1 MKYTFLALISLCLL
15 LSGCQTEMKRSNSNK
30 ETELVISAAAS
41 LQDALKEIE
50 ASFHKQHPHVTLTN
64 NFGSSGALKQ
74 QIAQGAKADLFF
86 SAAEEPFDE
95 LVQSGDIDQ
104 DYIKDAIQNELVL
117 IVPKDGSSSIKSFQD
132 VQHIKGKIALGT
144 PESVPA
150 GTYGKEIFTKLNIW
164 DQVKKN
170 AVYGK
175 DVRQV
180 LSYVETG
187 NVDAGVVYKTD
198 ALVSKKVKIAAEA
211 HSDMHSPVI
220 YPVGIVK
227 GTKHLTEAKAFLNF
241 FNLIKPNQFLR
252 NTAFKCR
259 NAYAD

>member
-1 MKYTFLALISLCLL
+1 MKYLFLTFVTICLL
-15 LSGCQTEMKRSNSNK
+15 LTGCQTESTSPDQSKK
-30 ETELVISAAAS
+30 TELVISAAAS

-50 ASFHKQHPHVTLTN
+50 SAYEDDHPNVTLTN

-86 SAAEEPFDE
+86 SAAEDPFDD

-104 DYIKDAIQNELVL
+104 DHTKDAIQNELVL
-117 IVPKDGSSSIKSFQD
+117 IVPKEGSSAIKTFRD
-132 VQHIKGKIALGT
+132 VQHIKGKLALGT

-150 GTYGKEIFTKLNIW
+150 GTYAKEIFTKLNIW
-164 DQVKKN
+164 DQVKQN

-180 LSYVETG
+180 LNYVETG
-187 NVDAGVVYKTD
+187 NVEAGVVYKTD
-198 ALVSKKVKIAAEA
+198 ALVSHKVKIVDEA
-211 HSDMHSPVI
+211 NQDMHSPII

-227 GTKHLTEAKAFLNF
+227 QTDHMKEAKAFFQYLQSDPAAA
-241 FNLIKPNQFLR
+241 I
-252 NTAFKCR
+252 FKK
-259 NAYAD
+259 YGFQVK

>member
-1 MKYTFLALISLCLL
+1 MKYLFLAFVTICLL
-15 LSGCQTEMKRSNSNK
+15 LTGCQTEMESSDTSKK
-30 ETELVISAAAS
+30 TELVISAAAS

-50 ASFHKQHPHVTLTN
+50 STFNDQHPNVTLTN

-74 QIAQGAKADLFF
+74 QIAQGAKVDLFF

-104 DYIKDAIQNELVL
+104 DHIKDVIQNELVL
-117 IVPKDGSSSIKSFQD
+117 IVPKEDSSSIKTFLD
-132 VQHIKGKIALGT
+132 VQHLKGKIALGT

-150 GTYGKEIFTKLNIW
+150 GTHGKEIFTKLNIW

-187 NVDAGVVYKTD
+187 NVKAGVVYKTD
-198 ALVSKKVKIAAEA
+198 ALVSKKVKIVDEA
-211 HSDMHSPVI
+211 NPDMHSPII
-220 YPVGIVK
+220 YPVGLVK
-227 GTKHLTEAKAFLNF
+227 ETEHLEEAKTF
-241 FNLIKPNQFLR
+241 FQYLQSD
-252 NTAFKCR
+252 TAASIFKK
-259 NAYAD
+259 YGFQVK

>member
-1 MKYTFLALISLCLL
+1 MKYTFLAFMTICLL
-15 LSGCQTEMKRSNSNK
+15 LTGCQTAMKSSDTNK
-30 ETELVISAAAS
+30 KTELVISAAAS

-50 ASFHKQHPHVTLTN
+50 SDFNDQHPNVTLTN

-104 DYIKDAIQNELVL
+104 DHIKDAIQNELVL
-117 IVPKDGSSSIKSFQD
+117 IVPKEGSSSLKTFND
-132 VQHIKGKIALGT
+132 VQHLQGKIALGT

-164 DQVKKN
+164 DQVKKK

-180 LSYVETG
+180 LNYVETG
-187 NVDAGVVYKTD
+187 NVEAGVVYKTD
-198 ALVSKKVKIAAEA
+198 ALVSKKVKIVAEA
-211 HSDMHSPVI
+211 NQDRHSPII

-227 GTKHLTEAKAFLNF
+227 ETEHLDEANTF
-241 FNLIKPNQFLR
+241 FQYLQSD
-252 NTAFKCR
+252 TAATIFKK
-259 NAYAD
+259 YGFQVK

>member
-1 MKYTFLALISLCLL
+1 MKYLFLTFVTICLL
-15 LSGCQTEMKRSNSNK
+15 LTGCQTESTSPDQRKK
-30 ETELVISAAAS
+30 TELVISAAAS

-50 ASFHKQHPHVTLTN
+50 SAYEDDHPNVTLTN

-86 SAAEEPFDE
+86 SAAEEPFDD

-104 DYIKDAIQNELVL
+104 DHTKDVIQNELVL
-117 IVPKDGSSSIKSFQD
+117 IVPKDGSSSIKTFRD
-132 VQHIKGKIALGT
+132 VDHIKGKIALGT

-150 GTYGKEIFTKLNIW
+150 GTYAKEIFTKLNIW
-164 DQVKKN
+164 DQVKQN

-180 LSYVETG
+180 LNYVETG
-187 NVDAGVVYKTD
+187 NVEAGVVYKTD
-198 ALVSKKVKIAAEA
+198 ALVSRKVKIVDEA
-211 HSDMHSPVI
+211 NQDMHSPII

-227 GTKHLTEAKAFLNF
+227 QTEHMKEANAFFQYLQSDPAAA
-241 FNLIKPNQFLR
+241 I
-252 NTAFKCR
+252 FKK
-259 NAYAD
+259 YGFQVK

>member
-1 MKYTFLALISLCLL
+1 MKYLFLTFVTVCLL
-15 LSGCQTEMKRSNSNK
+15 LTGCQTETKSSSSVNSK
-30 ETELVISAAAS
+30 KTELVISAAAS

-50 ASFHKQHPHVTLTN
+50 SAYVDDHPNVTLSN

-104 DYIKDAIQNELVL
+104 DHIKAAIQNELVL
-117 IVPKDGSSSIKSFQD
+117 IVPKEGSSSIKTFRD
-132 VQHIKGKIALGT
+132 IQHVKGKIALGT

-150 GTYGKEIFTKLNIW
+150 GTYAKEIFTKLNIW

-170 AVYGK
+170 TVYGK

-187 NVDAGVVYKTD
+187 NVEAGVVYKTD
-198 ALVSKKVKIAAEA
+198 ALVSKKVKIVDEA
-211 HSDMHSPVI
+211 NQDMHSPII

-227 GTKHLTEAKAFLNF
+227 ETEHLEEAKAFFQYL
-241 FNLIKPNQFLR
+241 QSD
-252 NTAFKCR
+252 TAASIFKK
-259 NAYAD
+259 YGFQVK

>member
-1 MKYTFLALISLCLL
+1 MKYTFLAFISICLL
-15 LSGCQTEMKRSNSNK
+15 LSGCQTEMKPSNSNK
-30 ETELVISAAAS
+30 KTELVISAAAS

-50 ASFHKQHPHVTLTN
+50 ASFHKQHPNVTLTN

-86 SAAEEPFDE
+86 SAAEDPFDE

-132 VQHIKGKIALGT
+132 VRHVKGKIALGT

-150 GTYGKEIFTKLNIW
+150 GTYGKEIFTQLNIW

-187 NVDAGVVYKTD
+187 NVEAGVVYKTD

-211 HSDMHSPVI
+211 NPDMHSPVI

-227 GTKHLTEAKAFLNF
+227 GTEHLTEAKTF
-241 FNLIKPNQFLR
+241 FQFLQSD
-252 NTAFKCR
+252 TATSIFKK
-259 NAYAD
+259 YGFQVS

>member
-1 MKYTFLALISLCLL
+1 M
-15 LSGCQTEMKRSNSNK
+15 
-30 ETELVISAAAS
+30 ISAAAS

-170 AVYGK
+170 AVYAK

-211 HSDMHSPVI
+211 NLDMHSPVI

-227 GTKHLTEAKAFLNF
+227 GTKHLTEAKVFFNF
-241 FNLIKPNQFLR
+241 FNLIKPNLFLR
-252 NTAFKCR
+252 NMAFKCR

>member
-1 MKYTFLALISLCLL
+1 M
-15 LSGCQTEMKRSNSNK
+15 
-30 ETELVISAAAS
+30 
-41 LQDALKEIE
+41 
-50 ASFHKQHPHVTLTN
+50 TLTN

-86 SAAEEPFDE
+86 SAAEEPFNK
-95 LVQSGDIDQ
+95 LVQSGDIDRE
-104 DYIKDAIQNELVL
+104 YLKDAIQNELVL

-132 VQHIKGKIALGT
+132 VQHVKGEIALGT

-170 AVYGK
+170 AVYAK

-187 NVDAGVVYKTD
+187 NVEAGVVYKTD
-198 ALVSKKVKIAAEA
+198 ALVSKK
-211 HSDMHSPVI
+211 
-220 YPVGIVK
+220 
-227 GTKHLTEAKAFLNF
+227 
-241 FNLIKPNQFLR
+241 
-252 NTAFKCR
+252 
-259 NAYAD
+259 

>member
-1 MKYTFLALISLCLL
+1 MKYLFFPFISLCLL
-15 LSGCQTEMKRSNSNK
+15 LSGCQTEVKSTHTSK
-30 ETELVISAAAS
+30 KTELVISAAAS

-50 ASFHKQHPHVTLTN
+50 TAFQKQHPNVTVTN

-74 QIAQGAKADLFF
+74 QIAQGAKTDLFF
-86 SAAEEPFDE
+86 SAAEEPFDA

-104 DYIKDAIQNELVL
+104 EHIKDAIQNELVL
-117 IVPKDGSSSIKSFQD
+117 IVPKDNSSSIKSFQD
-132 VQHIKGKIALGT
+132 VKDIKGKIALGT

-164 DQVKKN
+164 NQVKKN
-170 AVYGK
+170 AVYAK

-187 NVDAGVVYKTD
+187 NVEAGVVYKTD
-198 ALVSKKVKIAAEA
+198 ALVSKKVNIAAEA
-211 HSDMHSPVI
+211 NPDMHSPII

-227 GTKHLTEAKAFLNF
+227 GTEHLTEAKAFF
-241 FNLIKPNQFLR
+241 QFLQSD
-252 NTAFKCR
+252 TATSIFKK
-259 NAYAD
+259 YGFQVS

>member
-1 MKYTFLALISLCLL
+1 MKYLFLTYVTICLL
-15 LSGCQTEMKRSNSNK
+15 LTGCQTESTSSDQSKK
-30 ETELVISAAAS
+30 TELVISAAAS

-50 ASFHKQHPHVTLTN
+50 SAYEDDHPNVTLTN

-86 SAAEEPFDE
+86 SAAEEPFDD

-104 DYIKDAIQNELVL
+104 DLAKDVIQNELVL
-117 IVPKDGSSSIKSFQD
+117 IVPKEGSSSIKTFRD
-132 VQHIKGKIALGT
+132 VEHIKGKIALGT

-150 GTYGKEIFTKLNIW
+150 GTYAKEIFTKLNIW
-164 DQVKKN
+164 DQVKQN

-180 LSYVETG
+180 LNYVETG
-187 NVDAGVVYKTD
+187 NVEAGVVYKTD
-198 ALVSKKVKIAAEA
+198 ALVSRKVKIVDEA
-211 HSDMHSPVI
+211 NQDMHSPII

-227 GTKHLTEAKAFLNF
+227 QTDHMKEAKAFFQYLQSDPAAA
-241 FNLIKPNQFLR
+241 I
-252 NTAFKCR
+252 FKK
-259 NAYAD
+259 YGFQVK

>member
-1 MKYTFLALISLCLL
+1 MKYLFLTFVAICLL
-15 LSGCQTEMKRSNSNK
+15 LTGCQTESTSPDQRKK
-30 ETELVISAAAS
+30 TELVISAAAS

-50 ASFHKQHPHVTLTN
+50 SAYEDDHPNVTLTN

-86 SAAEEPFDE
+86 SAAEEPFDD

-104 DYIKDAIQNELVL
+104 DHTKDVIQNELVL
-117 IVPKDGSSSIKSFQD
+117 IVPKEGSSAIKTFRD
-132 VQHIKGKIALGT
+132 VQHIKGKLALGI

-150 GTYGKEIFTKLNIW
+150 GTYAKEIFTKLNIW
-164 DQVKKN
+164 DQVKQN

-180 LSYVETG
+180 LNYVETG
-187 NVDAGVVYKTD
+187 NVEAGIVYKTD
-198 ALVSKKVKIAAEA
+198 ALVSRKVKIVDEA
-211 HSDMHSPVI
+211 NQDMHSPII

-227 GTKHLTEAKAFLNF
+227 QTEHMKEAKAFFQYLQSDPAAS
-241 FNLIKPNQFLR
+241 I
-252 NTAFKCR
+252 FKK
-259 NAYAD
+259 YGFQVK

>member
-1 MKYTFLALISLCLL
+1 MKYLFLTYVTICLL
-15 LSGCQTEMKRSNSNK
+15 LTGCQTESTSSDQSKK
-30 ETELVISAAAS
+30 TELVISAAAS

-50 ASFHKQHPHVTLTN
+50 SAYEDDHPNVKLTN

-86 SAAEEPFDE
+86 SAAEEPFDD

-104 DYIKDAIQNELVL
+104 DHTKDAIQNKLVL
-117 IVPKDGSSSIKSFQD
+117 IVPKEGSSSIKTFRD

-150 GTYGKEIFTKLNIW
+150 GTYAKEIFTKLNIW
-164 DQVKKN
+164 DQVKQN

-180 LSYVETG
+180 LNYVETG
-187 NVDAGVVYKTD
+187 NVEAGVVYKTD
-198 ALVSKKVKIAAEA
+198 ALVSRKVKIVDEA
-211 HSDMHSPVI
+211 NQDMHSPII

-227 GTKHLTEAKAFLNF
+227 QTDHMKEAKAFFQYLQSDPAAA
-241 FNLIKPNQFLR
+241 I
-252 NTAFKCR
+252 FKK
-259 NAYAD
+259 YGFQVK

>member
-1 MKYTFLALISLCLL
+1 MKYLFLTFVAICLL
-15 LSGCQTEMKRSNSNK
+15 LTGCQTESTSPDQRKK
-30 ETELVISAAAS
+30 TELVISAAAS

-50 ASFHKQHPHVTLTN
+50 SAYEDDHPNVKLTN

-86 SAAEEPFDE
+86 SAAEEPFDD

-104 DYIKDAIQNELVL
+104 DHTKDAIQNELVL
-117 IVPKDGSSSIKSFQD
+117 IVPKEGSSSIKTFRD

-150 GTYGKEIFTKLNIW
+150 GTYAKEIFTKLNIW
-164 DQVKKN
+164 DQVKQN

-180 LSYVETG
+180 LNYVETG
-187 NVDAGVVYKTD
+187 NVEAGIVYKTD
-198 ALVSKKVKIAAEA
+198 ALVSRKVKIVDEA
-211 HSDMHSPVI
+211 NQDMHSPII

-227 GTKHLTEAKAFLNF
+227 QTEHMKEAKAFFQYLQSDPAAS
-241 FNLIKPNQFLR
+241 I
-252 NTAFKCR
+252 FKK
-259 NAYAD
+259 YGFQVK

>member
-1 MKYTFLALISLCLL
+1 MKYAFFAFIAICLL
-15 LSGCQTEMKRSNSNK
+15 LSGCQTEMKSSGTTIK
-30 ETELVISAAAS
+30 KTELVISAAAS

-50 ASFHKQHPHVTLTN
+50 STYNDEHPNVTLTN

-86 SAAEEPFDE
+86 SAAEAPFDE

-104 DYIKDAIQNELVL
+104 HFIKDAIQNELVL
-117 IVPKDGSSSIKSFQD
+117 IVPKDHSSSIKSFQE
-132 VQHIKGKIALGT
+132 VEHIKGKVALGT

-164 DQVKKN
+164 NQVKKN
-170 AVYGK
+170 TVYGK

-187 NVDAGVVYKTD
+187 NVEAGVVYKTD

-211 HSDMHSPVI
+211 NQDMHSPII

-227 GTKHLTEAKAFLNF
+227 GTEHLEEAKSF
-241 FNLIKPNQFLR
+241 FQFLQSK
-252 NTAFKCR
+252 AAKSIFKK
-259 NAYAD
+259 YGFQVT

>member
-1 MKYTFLALISLCLL
+1 MKYLFLTFVAICLL
-15 LSGCQTEMKRSNSNK
+15 LTGCQTESTSPDKSK
-30 ETELVISAAAS
+30 KTELVISAAAS

-50 ASFHKQHPHVTLTN
+50 SAYEDDHPNVKLTN

-86 SAAEEPFDE
+86 SAAEEPFDD

-104 DYIKDAIQNELVL
+104 DHTKDVIQNELVL
-117 IVPKDGSSSIKSFQD
+117 IVPKEGSSAIKTFRD
-132 VQHIKGKIALGT
+132 VQHIKGKLALGT

-150 GTYGKEIFTKLNIW
+150 GTYAKEIFTKLNIW
-164 DQVKKN
+164 DQVKQN

-180 LSYVETG
+180 LNYVETG
-187 NVDAGVVYKTD
+187 NVEAGVVYKTD
-198 ALVSKKVKIAAEA
+198 ALVSRKVKIVDEA
-211 HSDMHSPVI
+211 NQDMHSPII

-227 GTKHLTEAKAFLNF
+227 QTEHMKEAKAFFQYLQSDPAAA
-241 FNLIKPNQFLR
+241 I
-252 NTAFKCR
+252 FKK
-259 NAYAD
+259 YGFQVK